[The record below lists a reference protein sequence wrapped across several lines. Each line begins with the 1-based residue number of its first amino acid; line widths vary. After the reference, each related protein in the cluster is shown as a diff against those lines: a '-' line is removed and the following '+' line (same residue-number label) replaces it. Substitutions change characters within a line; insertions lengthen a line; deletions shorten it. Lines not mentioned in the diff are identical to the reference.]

1 MAYRTIILAFAAI
14 VALPLSSCVGDSEAS
29 NIERCV
35 PGRVST
41 CICPSG
47 EFGAQ
52 VCESDGRFGSCACGD
67 DPLTDAG
74 TDLGDGGDVGDVADT
89 PLSDTPTPDTPEADT
104 PESDAERDTPEADA
118 DRDVEPGDVLGDLD
132 VLDPDVGDGGLTL
145 GTACSADTQCAS
157 GVCQSYST
165 GAACTE
171 ECLGTCDLEG
181 WECFNREC
189 TPSEHCDLGRGED
202 GVGPGCDDA
211 HCDGCPADSV
221 CAALP
226 FGRYECTCDPGYE
239 MVDFAECIDIDE
251 CALEIADCAE
261 LRICQNT
268 FGGFNCAC
276 SDGYFG
282 PECGECPGGID
293 NICFGRGTCDD
304 GSLGTGICD
313 CLPRFG
319 GDLCDVDCFEAELV
333 VCVDA
338 DLAGANLSGR
348 DFTGADFSRALLN
361 ELNLSASTFARV
373 LFVDASMRLSN
384 AIDSNFTSAD
394 FTRADCT
401 GTNFRDG
408 TLTLSSGTGI
418 TMADA
423 VLTNVTA
430 EDVAWAGINLT
441 NANLSDARMARA
453 NLSDADGRLATFDR
467 VDATGGDIRGAN
479 FTDASMQFFIFFGGF
494 ATETDFTRVRL
505 NNANLGE
512 ANLSTSIMRNT
523 DLSSITAS
531 LANFRDCDLFA
542 ALLIDANLAGAVF
555 TDADASQAN
564 FTRANLS
571 GANLTNLDLTN
582 SNMRSA
588 RTDGAV
594 LTGITWSNTTCPDGT
609 NSDFNGGTC
618 EGNLFVP

>member
-1 MAYRTIILAFAAI
+1 MAYRTLILVFAAFGF
-14 VALPLSSCVGDSEAS
+14 ASCVGDSEAS
-29 NIERCV
+29 NVERCV
-35 PGRVST
+35 PGRISA
-41 CICPSG
+41 CICADG

-52 VCESDGRFGSCACGD
+52 VCGDDGRFDSCVCGD
-67 DPLTDAG
+67 EPLT
-74 TDLGDGGDVGDVADT
+74 DVGDVDVDAGDVADIEDTTPPDTLTADT
-89 PLSDTPTPDTPEADT
+89 PTADA
-104 PESDAERDTPEADA
+104 PESDVEPDTAEPDIVS
-118 DRDVEPGDVLGDLD
+118 DVEPSDILGDLD

-145 GTACSADTQCAS
+145 GTGCSADSQCAS
-157 GVCQSYST
+157 GICRSFST
-165 GAACTE
+165 GAACSE
-171 ECLGTCDLEG
+171 ECLGDCGLEG

-189 TPSEHCDLGRGED
+189 TPSEHCDLDLGED

-211 HCDGCPADSV
+211 HCFGCPTNSI
-221 CAALP
+221 CAELP
-226 FGRYECTCDPGYE
+226 FGRYECACDAGYE
-239 MVDFAECIDIDE
+239 MIDFVECIDIDE
-251 CALEIADCAE
+251 CALGIAGCAE
-261 LRICQNT
+261 LRICENT

-282 PECGECPGGID
+282 EDCAECPGGID

-304 GSLGTGICD
+304 GSLGTGVCD

-319 GDLCDVDCFEAELV
+319 GDLCDVDCFDAEIV
-333 VCVDA
+333 ICADA
-338 DLAGANLSGR
+338 DLTGANLSSR
-348 DFTGADFSRALLN
+348 DFTGADFTRSLMN
-361 ELNLSASTFARV
+361 ELNLSASTFASAV
-373 LFVDASMRLSN
+373 FMNASIRLSN

-394 FTRADCT
+394 FSRADCT

-408 TLTLSSGTGI
+408 TLTLSSGPGI

-430 EDVAWAGINLT
+430 EDIDWVGINLT
-441 NANLSDARMARA
+441 NANLSDARMPRA

-479 FTDASMQFFIFFGGF
+479 FTDASMQGFIFFGGF

-512 ANLSTSIMRNT
+512 ANLSSSIMRNT
-523 DLSSITAS
+523 DLSGITAS
-531 LANFRDCDLFA
+531 LVNFRNCDLFA
-542 ALLIDANLAGAVF
+542 ALLIDANLAGAVL

-582 SNMRSA
+582 ANMRSA
-588 RTDGAV
+588 RTEGAV

-618 EGNLFVP
+618 AGNLFVP